1 MQVDILADLLQGG
14 NYWVAAAILVLLI
27 AAQLPKITEFY
38 RSSRNQRCLVIT
50 EALNDPNVSPQLKAH
65 LNDELNIEHFRKA
78 HGTKLSMPMLNAVF
92 VLNERVGSRVSFRHI
107 LKTVGTFPDIEEIAK
122 ITFRVH
128 LLKIDKVVGVFNLI
142 CGLIVATVGFV
153 SALFAI
159 YSLASMFNASY
170 LILGVVAMPIGFN
183 MLNDGSV
190 LFSVYHVNNA
200 LKSYEVECRDKSL

>member
-1 MQVDILADLLQGG
+1 MQVDILAELLQGG
-14 NYWVAAAILVLLI
+14 NYWVAAALLVLLI
-27 AAQLPKITEFY
+27 AAKLPKITEFY
-38 RSSRNQRCLVIT
+38 RSSRNQRCIAIT
-50 EALNDPNVSPQLKAH
+50 EALNDPNVSPKLKAH

-107 LKTVGTFPDIEEIAK
+107 LKSVGTFPDVEELAK
-122 ITFRVH
+122 MTFRVQ
-128 LLKIDKVVGVFNLI
+128 LLKIDKVAGVFNLV

-153 SALFAI
+153 SALLAI
-159 YSLASMFNASY
+159 YSLYSTFDVSY
-170 LILGVVAMPIGFN
+170 LILGVVAMLVGFN

-200 LKSYEVECRDKSL
+200 LKSYEIECREKSL